1 MIKKNEI
8 LTEGEA
14 SELIH
19 MALSDHVS
27 FEAIRTMFNLTPDE
41 IKKVM
46 KSRLAPGSY
55 KAWRKRVSAFSRQ
68 RAFYK

>member
-1 MIKKNEI
+1 MARRSDM
-8 LTEGEA
+8 LTEVEA
-14 SELIH
+14 SELIQ

-27 FEAIRTMFNLTPDE
+27 FEAISTMFNLAPDE

-55 KAWRKRVSAFSRQ
+55 KAWRKRVSAFSKQ

>member
-1 MIKKNEI
+1 MARKSDM
-8 LTEGEA
+8 LTEVEA
-14 SELIH
+14 SELIQ

-27 FEAIRTMFNLTPDE
+27 FEAIGTMFDLAPDE

-55 KAWRKRVSAFSRQ
+55 KAWRKRVSAFSKQ